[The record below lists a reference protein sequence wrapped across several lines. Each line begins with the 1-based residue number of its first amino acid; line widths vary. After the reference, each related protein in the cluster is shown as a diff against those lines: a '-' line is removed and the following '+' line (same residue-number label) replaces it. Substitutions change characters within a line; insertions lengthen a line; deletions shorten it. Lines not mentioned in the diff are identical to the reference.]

1 MQNLYQIIKSLVDEK
16 EELNRRCGILK
27 YGARCG
33 IPEAK
38 EEFDKIVERLHV
50 VNDQIDRINREYA
63 IGIKEMGVIISKNM
77 GETYIPKIFKEVY
90 EKDGA
95 RYYSERFIACY
106 INQKHPYYSHNDYE
120 ISVMEDE
127 FKTLMQNANKNNNI
141 MFSNSAEL
149 GNYRPLRPKYAFI
162 GTNFISKYTYNYDNS
177 FEYFCR
183 KFIKKVEPMLVEE
196 LKSTNVIVNDDDF
209 NNGL

>member
-1 MQNLYQIIKSLVDEK
+1 MQNLYQIIKSLVDEREK
-16 EELNRRCGILK
+16 LNRRCGILK
-27 YGARCG
+27 YDARCG
-33 IPEAK
+33 KPEAK
-38 EEFDKIVERLHV
+38 EEFDKIVARLHV

-77 GETYIPKIFKEVY
+77 GGTYIPKIFKEVY

-106 INQKHPYYSHNDYE
+106 INQKHPYYSHDDYE

-141 MFSNSAEL
+141 MFSNSGEL
-149 GNYRPLRPKYAFI
+149 DYRPFTPHYAFI

-196 LKSTNVIVNDDDF
+196 LKSTNVIVNDDNF

>member
-90 EKDGA
+90 
-95 RYYSERFIACY
+95 
-106 INQKHPYYSHNDYE
+106 
-120 ISVMEDE
+120 V
-127 FKTLMQNANKNNNI
+127 
-141 MFSNSAEL
+141 
-149 GNYRPLRPKYAFI
+149 
-162 GTNFISKYTYNYDNS
+162 
-177 FEYFCR
+177 
-183 KFIKKVEPMLVEE
+183 
-196 LKSTNVIVNDDDF
+196 
-209 NNGL
+209 